1 MIWILIGIIFVAAD
15 QFTKLWAVTALKG
28 QASVP
33 FIPKLLQFTY
43 VENTGIAFGMLKGMH
58 WLVIPVN
65 FVIMAVCVWMA
76 SGYAKKNAKLA
87 VIALC
92 MIVSGAFGN
101 MLDKIFKGYV
111 VDFIET
117 VFVEFPVFN
126 VADILICCGAALL
139 CIYVV
144 FFDKEE
150 KHGNHL

>member
-28 QASVP
+28 HASVS

-58 WLVIPVN
+58 WLVIPIN
-65 FVIMAVCVWMA
+65 IVIMTVCVLMA
-76 SGYAKKNAKLA
+76 RSYNKKGAKLA
-87 VIALC
+87 VTALC
-92 MIVSGAFGN
+92 MIVSGALGN

-126 VADILICCGAALL
+126 VADILVCCGAALL

-150 KHGNHL
+150 KNGNHL

>member
-1 MIWILIGIIFVAAD
+1 MIWILAGAILVAAD
-15 QFTKLWAVTALKG
+15 QLTKLWAVTSLKG
-28 QASVP
+28 QASVS

-58 WLVIPVN
+58 WLVIPIN
-65 FVIMAVCVWMA
+65 IVIMTACVLMA
-76 SGYAKKNAKLA
+76 RSYNKKGAKLA
-87 VIALC
+87 VVALC

-126 VADILICCGAALL
+126 VADILVCCGAALL

-150 KHGNHL
+150 KNGNHL